1 MLSRKG
7 ASSLHLLLG
16 SLQSVD
22 AIFVAVLFFNL
33 RFFPL
38 SFSQWVPSLPCLP
51 HLSKWVPTL
60 HLPFVGLHSA
70 SISQKGA
77 LIHVL
82 CPGFT
87 SVFPSAWWLNWER
100 ILLQCGRPG
109 FDPWV
114 GKIPWRRERLPTPV
128 FWPGESHGLYSL
140 PGHKES
146 DTTER
151 PSLSLYLCHQGLPLH
166 NLALLASETHNRRRI
181 FVCFFKFFGNFN
193 LLRLL

>member
-1 MLSRKG
+1 MYVKG
-7 ASSLHLLLG
+7 FPCG
-16 SLQSVD
+16 S
-22 AIFVAVLFFNL
+22 
-33 RFFPL
+33 
-38 SFSQWVPSLPCLP
+38 
-51 HLSKWVPTL
+51 
-60 HLPFVGLHSA
+60 
-70 SISQKGA
+70 
-77 LIHVL
+77 
-82 CPGFT
+82 
-87 SVFPSAWWLNWER
+87 
-100 ILLQCGRPG
+100 
-109 FDPWV
+109 V
-114 GKIPWRRERLPTPV
+114 GKESACNAGDLGLILGLGRSPGEGKGLPTPV